1 MNSSNSRSLRRA
13 ALLASGA
20 LFAFATPV
28 FAQDAV
34 PAAQDSAIAADEN
47 EGEIVV
53 TAQKRSERLQ
63 DVPASVAVVS
73 AEKLT
78 AQGITKF
85 EDYANRVPGMSL
97 TSGRP
102 GLTQV
107 ALRGI
112 TTGPA
117 QSAAATGFYVGE
129 APIGSVNAYSGG
141 SNTTL
146 DLDPSDLTQI
156 EVLKGPQGTLYGA
169 NAMGG
174 LVKYVTAEPNYN
186 EITGRVSAAV
196 NSVNQGGTGYG
207 FRGAINVPIISDTLA
222 VRASAYKRRDAGYI
236 DIVGGLAQGKDVN
249 YVEVTGGRVM
259 LGAKLGSDVEI
270 QLQAIA
276 QDTETGG
283 SNGIDVDATTLR
295 PISGDLKAVRQV
307 REPGKVQFRLY
318 NGVIKADLGGF
329 DLVSSTT
336 YQIAKAYTHGD
347 STIAFGPTIGL
358 FSFGSGP
365 VAVQSNQETR
375 IARFS
380 QEVRA
385 TSAGLL
391 GGALDVQLGAYYT
404 HEDGANRIPYF
415 GTFSL
420 TTGATLTPAT
430 PFVAAE
436 IVSTYKEYS
445 AFANATV
452 HFGERFD
459 VLVGGRYSHAD
470 QTYDHRYSGTLILL
484 TTGAATNTSH
494 GEDSASI
501 FTFLVSPRF
510 KISDNAMVYGRVSS
524 GYRPGGPNALA
535 PGAPTTFDAD
545 RLTSYE
551 AGLKLT
557 AADGK
562 LGIDLAAFYT
572 NWKDVQAQTSAGGF
586 NYIVNGGDALSQ
598 GAEATIRY
606 NPMRGLSFGMNV
618 AYTDAHLTENAPA
631 AGGLDGDR
639 LPFVPDW
646 SGSLYA
652 QYNWSLGDNLDA
664 TLGGSVNHTGQ
675 RVSNYSTKAPKPVDD
690 YTTINLN
697 AGLDFK
703 GWSLSLFAKNLTDER
718 GVLALAS
725 QTNTPGGNPFAKAVT
740 TPRTIGAE
748 VAVRF

>member
-1 MNSSNSRSLRRA
+1 MNFSNGRSLRRV
-13 ALLASGA
+13 ALLAGSA
-20 LFAFATPV
+20 LFAAAAPA
-28 FAQDAV
+28 FAQDAA
-34 PAAQDSAIAADEN
+34 PAPQDGDEQ
-47 EGEIVV
+47 EIVV

-63 DVPASVAVVS
+63 DVPASVSVIS
-73 AEKLT
+73 AEKL
-78 AQGITKF
+78 ADQGIVKF
-85 EDYANRVPGMSL
+85 EDYANRVPGLSL

-146 DLDPSDLTQI
+146 DLDPSDLAQI

-174 LVKYVTAEPNYN
+174 LVKYVTADPNYS
-186 EITGRVSAAV
+186 EITGRVSAGV
-196 NSVNQGGTGYG
+196 NTVNKGGTGYA
-207 FRGAINVPIISDTLA
+207 FRGALNVPIVTDTLA

-249 YVEVTGGRVM
+249 YVDVTGGRVM
-259 LGAKLGSDVEI
+259 LGAKLGSAVEI

-283 SNGIDVDATTLR
+283 SNAVDVNATTLQ
-295 PISGDLKAVRQV
+295 PIYGDLQAVRQV

-318 NGVIKADLGGF
+318 NGLVKADLGGV

-347 STIAFGPTIGL
+347 NTIGFGPTIGL
-358 FSFGSGP
+358 FSFGGGP
-365 VAVQSNQETR
+365 VAVQANQETR

-385 TSAGLL
+385 TASGLAGGLL
-391 GGALDVQLGAYYT
+391 DLQLGGYYT
-404 HEDGANRIPYF
+404 HEDGTNRIPYF

-420 TTGATLTPAT
+420 TTGAALTPAT
-430 PFVAAE
+430 PFVAAQ
-436 IVSTYKEYS
+436 ILSTYKEYS
-445 AFANATV
+445 AFANATL
-452 HFGERFD
+452 HFGDRFD
-459 VLVGGRYSHAD
+459 VLLGGRYSHAD
-470 QTYDHRYSGTLILL
+470 QTYDHLYSGTLILL
-484 TTGAATNTSH
+484 TTGAASNTSH

-501 FTFLVSPRF
+501 FTFLASPRF
-510 KISDNAMVYGRVSS
+510 KISDNAMVYARVSS

-535 PGAPTTFDAD
+535 PGAPTSFDAD

-551 AGLKLT
+551 AGVKLST
-557 AADGK
+557 DDNKLSFDAAV
-562 LGIDLAAFYT
+562 FYT
-572 NWKDVQAQTSAGGF
+572 DWKDVQAQTSAGGF

-606 NPMRGLSFGMNV
+606 NPARGLSFGMNV
-618 AYTDAHLTENAPA
+618 AYTDSHLTEDAPA

-646 SGSLYA
+646 SGSVYG
-652 QYNWSLGDNLDA
+652 QYSWSLGGDMDA
-664 TLGGSVNHTGQ
+664 NIGGSVNYTGE
-675 RVSNYSTKAPKPVDD
+675 RVSNYANKAPKPVDAF
-690 YTTINLN
+690 TTVNLN
-697 AGLDFK
+697 AGLDFQ

-725 QTNTPGGNPFAKAVT
+725 QTTTPGGNPFAQAVT

-748 VAVRF
+748 LSLRF